1 MLSTYIVAALVGG
14 LLIVLSVV
22 GGIHHGDS
30 DVGADGHDGIDHGHD
45 GVDAHEGPWIPF
57 FSVRFWTY
65 FASTFGICGLLL
77 SLLVKT
83 PEPTSALLS
92 GGAGLIVGL
101 LVAYGMRALSRT
113 DTDSSIAPKDLMGRE
128 ATVVVAIRG
137 RDPGRVRVSVKGE
150 ILELLATC
158 EEDFDLEAG
167 SRALVVDMEGDKVKV
182 MSYDTALEQLEQTKQ

>member
-1 MLSTYIVAALVGG
+1 MLTTYIVSALVGG
-14 LLIVLSVV
+14 LLIIMSVL

-30 DVGADGHDGIDHGHD
+30 DFHADGHTVDHGHD
-45 GVDAHEGPWIPF
+45 NSDAHEGPWIPF

-65 FASTFGICGLLL
+65 FATTFGICGLLL
-77 SLLVKT
+77 GQLVKT
-83 PEPTSALLS
+83 PEPTAAMLS
-92 GGAGLIVGL
+92 GGAGLVVGL

-128 ATVVVAIRG
+128 AMVVVAIRG

-150 ILELLATC
+150 ILELLATS

-182 MSYDTALEQLEQTKQ
+182 MSYDTALEQLEQAKR